1 MSAGDPIDTARL
13 SLALGDLR
21 LPAIKVI
28 WPELDRKA
36 QACGELR

>member
-1 MSAGDPIDTARL
+1 MNATDPIDTARL

-28 WPELDRKA
+28 WPP
-36 QACGELR
+36 